1 MDYKILVAI
10 PAFNEK
16 DTIELV
22 LKNVNNVCP
31 DFDILVINDCSIDN
45 TSELA
50 KSTKLATVIDL
61 PLNLGIGGAVQTGL
75 KYAFRNNYD
84 CMIQFDADGQ
94 HRAEDIS
101 KLVDMVKSGECDV
114 AIGSRF
120 IGDSKLFDSDLLRRI
135 GIRFF
140 EAISLILIQK
150 RIRDHTSGFR
160 AFNNETIRFIMDEYP
175 VDYPEPEIIVYLAK
189 NKFVVK
195 EIFTQMYSRQ
205 GGVSSISV
213 FRGPYYMFKVFIA
226 MLLAVLRPKESKS

>member
-101 KLVDMVKSGECDV
+101 KLVDMVKSGEFDV

-226 MLLAVLRPKESKS
+226 MLMAVLRPKESKS